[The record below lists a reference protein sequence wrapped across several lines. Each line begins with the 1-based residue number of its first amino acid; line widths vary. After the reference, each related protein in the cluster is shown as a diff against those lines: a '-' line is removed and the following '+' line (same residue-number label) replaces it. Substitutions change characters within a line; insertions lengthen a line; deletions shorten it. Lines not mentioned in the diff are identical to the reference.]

1 MRLLFAS
8 VLTTTLLIIARP
20 ALAQAPLPPEPE
32 GIALTPFI
40 GVGFGGDLA
49 GSAVAFGGALAYG
62 LNSRWSVEGEFSS
75 MPDATQGDLIEFD
88 TSIWSVSANVL
99 YHFTAERMTPY
110 VSGGIGVVN
119 ANADLEDSGLVVD
132 DTSAEF
138 AWNWGAGVK
147 TALNNRF
154 GLRGDLRYF
163 TGDELVPTHWR
174 IYGGVVIR
182 RLGR

>member
-1 MRLLFAS
+1 MRLFRIG
-8 VLTTTLLIIARP
+8 VVTTALLIVATP

-32 GIALTPFI
+32 GIAVTPFI

-49 GSAVAFGGALAYG
+49 GSAVAFGAALAYG
-62 LNSRWSVEGEFSS
+62 LNSRWTVEGEVSS
-75 MPDATQGDLIEFD
+75 MPDATEGDLVEFD
-88 TSIWSVSANVL
+88 TSLWSLSANVL

-110 VSGGIGVVN
+110 VTGGLGVVS
-119 ANADLEDSGLVVD
+119 ANADLEGTGLVAD
-132 DTSAEF
+132 DTSTKF

-163 TGDELVPTHWR
+163 TGDELAPTHWR